1 MKLLILPLAI
11 FILILLVSCNPGT
24 ETRVREFIPG
34 TYITEWDNGFSTAR
48 DTILVKPAPA
58 EGGDSYSIIRRTF
71 YRQSVNGKTLN
82 PKYKIARWT
91 GRFNQ
96 QDMTVVIN
104 KNGRILSF
112 DPDKKE
118 MRMGSAIYKKL

>member
-1 MKLLILPLAI
+1 MLMAGCKL
-11 FILILLVSCNPGT
+11 GG
-24 ETRVREFIPG
+24 EKKVREFIPG

-48 DTILVKPAPA
+48 DTILMKPSPA
-58 EGGDSYSIIRRTF
+58 EGGGGYSITRRTF
-71 YRQSVNGKTLN
+71 YRQSVKGKTLN

-112 DPDKKE
+112 DPDKNE